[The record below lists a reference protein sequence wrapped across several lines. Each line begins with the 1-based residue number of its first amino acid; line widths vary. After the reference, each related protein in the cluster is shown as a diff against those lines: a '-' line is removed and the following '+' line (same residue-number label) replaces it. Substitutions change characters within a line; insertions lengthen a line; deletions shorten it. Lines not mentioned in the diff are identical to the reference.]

1 MTQAHHTETT
11 SARSE
16 LFTDFA
22 QPAGA
27 LTSRRKRRAQDILA
41 AARAVFLEKGFARAS
56 VSEIAARVGV
66 VEGLV
71 YAYYPSKHAL
81 LNAVLHCMY
90 EPLIA
95 ELEDEFSR
103 LHGVCARMRFLIWR
117 HLRVYVEE
125 PNLTRLILHEV
136 RTGPE
141 NFQSDLHDLHVRYT
155 SFLLRTAKEGIASGE
170 LRADTDVELLRAIVY
185 GGIEHLMWATMFGH
199 GNIHVEAT
207 ADRLA
212 AMVLAP
218 LLANHSARSAP
229 TLPAAHIAR
238 MIDDM
243 RVRLDQIEQA
253 VAATPSRAAAASDT
267 PQHDPHSPAG
277 SP

>member
-1 MTQAHHTETT
+1 MTTRPDTEGDWI
-11 SARSE
+11 
-16 LFTDFA
+16 LDFA
-22 QPAGA
+22 RPAGA
-27 LTSRRKRRAQDILA
+27 LTPRRRRRAQDILA

-81 LNAVLHCMY
+81 LNAVLRCMY

-95 ELEDEFSR
+95 ELDDALAR
-103 LHGVCARMRFLIWR
+103 LNGVRERMRFLIWR

-136 RTGPE
+136 RTAPQ

-155 SFLLRTAKEGIASGE
+155 AVLLRTVKEGITSGE

-185 GGIEHLMWATMFGH
+185 GGIEHLMWGTLFGH
-199 GNIHVEAT
+199 GNIDVEAT

-212 AMVLAP
+212 TMVLAP
-218 LLANHSARSAP
+218 VLATDPAHSAPA
-229 TLPAAHIAR
+229 LPAERRHIAQ
-238 MIDDM
+238 MIDDV
-243 RVRLDQIEQA
+243 RVRLNQIERA
-253 VAATPSRAAAASDT
+253 VALTPCSESAASET
-267 PQHDPHSPAG
+267 PHAPPQTDSP
-277 SP
+277 